1 MNKIKK
7 FFNTK
12 KKAIFSFMLA
22 VVLMLSFNYSPISL
36 LADFVRTNA
45 YKSNTVQTYYP
56 NTSTTSEANVGAG
69 VFPSSLSDYFKNSSN
84 NFNIESYYKTRF
96 NDILA
101 GHVDSFL
108 KNVDDVKVGPAG
120 AAEGDKVLYKDLYKE
135 FLKEVDDNVEF
146 DTLLEYYTKYKTEF
160 KSKYGAETFRDY
172 AEYLVSHDTEFQTP
186 DTNNP
191 TKTLY
196 AFPNCVYT
204 EGSNEYKIQFYN
216 ILANYIT
223 GENKVIDDAVEVTD
237 EDGEVIGT
245 FKDGIA
251 DATKFYEQ
259 SISYNRVK
267 SYIDAEIEKT
277 VAIYT
282 YDNET
287 QNKNV
292 AAILANKAPASKSY
306 YFKDNTYT
314 TKIEEVQKYVMNTT
328 VDKKSVYIF
337 TAKTTTLENIVDA
350 AGITSMV
357 YDDTG
362 SLLTNHQKYPLLY
375 RPVKQGEYG
384 YLANYKTYYKYES
397 IPYQT
402 LSDGNYSL
410 FVVDDEVT
418 PDEQATYNFLYVNPI
433 KSTELNSSYVEV
445 PLPSNDTDK
454 IYFTTLLGISP
465 TSTEDQARFDN
476 LIELFTDTKDT
487 DDTKDDTC
495 KLYLRYK
502 TTERKII
509 YIQTGKRAQFQID
522 NQNYSYLADIVEVDY
537 ANLTAEQ
544 KEEYYE
550 IDGSKFSNYYV
561 DGYTLYFKKVKE
573 NYQTLQSVQ
582 YEAGQYETK
591 KVPNIPFEQQEVV
604 SKEYEM
610 ELNSKKIYVFIPEE
624 GTNTTSYT
632 AISQTDLDAALNNE
646 FVKVPDSIV
655 EEDEMDNSFT
665 YYYRHKKSTEKVNKI
680 YIVVSDEN
688 YEKEKDNEV
697 YKTLNYT
704 VISKSDY
711 KYKEY
716 ISLSKTDANYNENFN
731 LYYKYKSEA
740 DLGGK
745 NIYIQNQV
753 TKKNALYIIDDSVTS
768 SDKTTY
774 KDNGRNFITMTT
786 AEYEANYQFFTQLT
800 KDDEEY
806 NLKYTIYYKYNS
818 TDETERLVYTYSTDK
833 NSVYETFTSSSTDY
847 LASDYELILPGDEN
861 YVEGTNLYYKKI
873 RKPGTEV
880 YKTEPNIT
888 TYSYTTTS
896 AVSLT
901 ANSYYVVSFY
911 VYTNGT
917 YNDPTVVGTPAKPMQ
932 ASLYVEDSKELIT
945 NAAVE
950 NISTEG
956 KWQKRYLFI
965 ATNSLSASS
974 IKLSMFMG
982 NRNSIIGSE
991 KDNFTTATGVVMF
1004 DEIKI
1009 TKINQTDYNKL
1020 SIDDQTVQTP
1030 PVVEEPETPDP
1041 TPNPGTPDP
1050 ASEEPEFDYVDKYG
1064 NEIIATSASSR
1075 INDTVTIF
1083 NGQTFDKMY
1092 NFDALTSTFET
1103 LSFANADNIDGYTLP
1118 TTELWQMYISRD
1130 VSGQGNNYIL
1140 KQYQKAYKDGKLSVA
1155 VIDEESFYDAKLE
1168 SIDDEDED
1176 DKVIDSD
1183 APDAEKT
1190 DVAVIKSTFK
1200 DNNKVLQLKNTSR
1213 QLDLG
1218 LISNSFRVDQAQYYK
1233 LTVWIYSP
1241 DEDASATLKLSSI
1254 LKTASTQDYGS
1265 LLTSTAD
1272 VKANMKEYTTSQTNE
1287 YGWIPISFFIEG
1299 NALHYQ
1305 DCYLTLTANKNTT
1318 VYFDNITIEKITSSA
1333 YDTANSDSDKT
1344 TFCLSLAPSTSMI
1357 SAGVTNGYFSNIS
1370 VTDNYNN
1377 DIDYTMPRSAE
1388 SWTVSQKSNEVVAGV
1403 IPTSDEYLSHK
1414 KASPEFG
1421 TFYDKYNNYTDVENS
1436 LKYNVYGI
1444 YIPSTISN
1452 PLNNYGGNDNAKYAQ
1467 SGIYRFYTSSI
1478 SLSAS
1483 TTYKLSFEFLKG
1495 YNFDGKLMAS
1505 VYTSSVKDANLIE
1518 TMTIDDS
1525 VISAGWNEFSFYI
1538 STDTASATIYLE
1550 LGVQNASGTCFF
1562 KNVSNVSQTKTIDQ
1576 IRDDMLPD
1584 GENIETPNG
1593 QPVVDIYEKDCF
1605 KYVRFIELNA
1615 FEFSV
1620 HGQEK
1625 DNLSNLYETKEF
1637 TNDLK
1642 PTSTFTTGETG
1653 VTVASYYTTYETV
1666 KYTVTIDKV
1675 EYYIKEFVDDQS
1687 GEKTYK
1693 LYSDSNYTDEITVI
1707 NGKKVRLDGKNKVI
1721 VGTENETEYTITET
1735 TKTNYIYSFEN
1746 DLTINNVFISAD
1758 ELKNEISENVIVLAN
1773 SYTTDYTLITPK
1785 YNTKLDASSYY
1796 VLKFYVK
1803 TSAFEDGFGLNI
1815 DLDSSI
1821 SRKWTNIDTTDS
1833 KYDDLRDEKYGFVC
1847 YQVLI
1852 STGTNAISTFS
1863 AKFSLGSKDSTGTGY
1878 AIIAGIELEKFA
1890 SEKLFNEYSLNY
1902 DNVDKD
1908 SNDTIIKS
1916 YFGNVASSSS
1926 TSDSSTNKN
1935 DEEEEVESSIWAT
1948 FFYIFSSLLLGIVL
1962 ILALVATIIKKHPIK
1977 VVKQEQNEHD
1987 RDNNFVTGPSTSTK
2001 STKTK
2006 IDNKVETEEVVEKD
2020 DGFI

>member
-7 FFNTK
+7 FFNSK

-36 LADFVRTNA
+36 LADLVRTNA
-45 YKSNTVQTYYP
+45 YKSNTVQTYYA
-56 NTSTTSEANVGAG
+56 NSSTTSETNIGAG
-69 VFPSSLSDYFKNSSN
+69 VYPSSLSDYFKDSSN
-84 NFNIESYYKTRF
+84 NFNIESYYNTRF

-101 GHVDSFL
+101 GHVDEFL
-108 KNVDDVKVGPAG
+108 KNVPDVKVGPTG
-120 AAEGDKVLYKDLYKE
+120 AAEGDKVLYKDLYQL
-135 FLKEVDDNVEF
+135 FLDSVEF
-146 DTLLEYYTKYKTEF
+146 DTLLEYYTKNKVEF
-160 KSKYGAETFRDY
+160 KTKYGCETFKDY
-172 AEYLVSHDTEFQTP
+172 AEYFVSHDIEFQTTDP
-186 DTNNP
+186 NNP

-204 EGSNEYKIQFYN
+204 EGSHEYKVQFYN
-216 ILANYIT
+216 ILANHIT
-223 GENKVIDDAVEVTD
+223 GENKVIEDSVEVEGD
-237 EDGEVIGT
+237 DGEVIGN
-245 FKDGIA
+245 FRDGVA
-251 DATKFYEQ
+251 DGTKFYAQ
-259 SISYNRVK
+259 SISYGRVK
-267 SYIDAEIEKT
+267 KHIDDQISATI
-277 VAIYT
+277 AIYT

-292 AAILANKAPASKSY
+292 AAILANNAPASMSY
-306 YFKDNTYT
+306 FFKDNTYE

-328 VDKKSVYIF
+328 EDKKSVYIF
-337 TAKTTTLENIVDA
+337 TAETQTIKDSA
-350 AGITSMV
+350 AAKGITTMV

-362 SLLTNHQKYPLLY
+362 SLLNNHQKYPLLY
-375 RPVKQGEYG
+375 RPIKSTEYG
-384 YLANYKTYYKYES
+384 YLDNYVTYYKYES

-410 FVVDDEVT
+410 FVADDNVT
-418 PDEQATYNFLYVNPI
+418 PDEQATYNFLYVNTIDPDDI
-433 KSTELNSSYVEV
+433 NESYVEV
-445 PLPSNDTDK
+445 PLPSNDTDR
-454 IYFTTLLGISP
+454 IYFTTLLGITPS
-465 TSTEDQARFDN
+465 STEDQARFDN
-476 LIELFTDTKDT
+476 LVELFTDDKGT
-487 DDTKDDTC
+487 DVTTDDTC
-495 KLYLRYK
+495 KLYLKYK
-502 TTERKII
+502 TTERKVI
-509 YIQTGKRAQFQID
+509 YIQSEQKNQFEID
-522 NQNYSYLADIVEVDY
+522 NQNYSYFADIVEVDY
-537 ANLTAEQ
+537 ASLTDEQ

-561 DGYTLYFKKVKE
+561 TTGYTLYFKKVKE
-573 NYQTLQSVQ
+573 NYKTLESVQ
-582 YEAGQYETK
+582 YEPGQYETK
-591 KVPNIPFEQQEVV
+591 KVPNIPFEQHEVV

-610 ELNSKKIYVFIPEE
+610 DSSAKKVYVLIPEE

-632 AISQTDLDAALNNE
+632 EISQADLDSALNNE

-655 EEDEMDNSFT
+655 EEDEMDNTFT
-665 YYYRHKKSTEKVNKI
+665 YYYRHKKASEKVNKI

-688 YEKEKDNEV
+688 YETEKDNEV
-697 YKTLNYT
+697 YKNLNYT

-711 KYKEY
+711 KYKEF
-716 ISLSKTDANYNENFN
+716 IAIEKTDANYNENFK
-731 LYYKYKSEA
+731 LYYKYKSE
-740 DLGGK
+740 DQLGGK
-745 NIYIQNQV
+745 NIYIQNQI

-786 AEYEANYQFFTQLT
+786 AEYEANYRFYTQLT
-800 KDDEEY
+800 SDDEFY
-806 NLKYTIYYKYNS
+806 NLKYTVYYKYNS
-818 TDETERLVYTYSTDK
+818 TEETERLIYTYSTDN
-833 NSVYETFTSSSTDY
+833 NSEYETFTSSSTDY
-847 LASDYELILPGDEN
+847 LASDYELIDKDDPN

-873 RKPGTEV
+873 RKAGTEN
-880 YKTEPNIT
+880 YKEEPNIT

-896 AVSLT
+896 AVSLN

-917 YNDPTVVGTPAKPMQ
+917 YNDPVTPGTPSKPMQ
-932 ASLYVEDSKELIT
+932 ASLYVEDSKGYIT

-982 NRNSIIGSE
+982 SKDSIIGSE
-991 KDNFTTATGVVMF
+991 SENFKTATGVVMF

-1009 TKINQTDYNKL
+1009 TKINQTDYTKL
-1020 SIDDQTVQTP
+1020 AIDDKVVQTP
-1030 PVVEEPETPDP
+1030 PVVEEPESPD
-1041 TPNPGTPDP
+1041 PGTPDP
-1050 ASEEPEFDYVDKYG
+1050 ASVTPEFDYVDKYG
-1064 NEIIATSASSR
+1064 NEIIATSVSSR
-1075 INDTVTIF
+1075 VNNVINIF

-1092 NFDALTSTFET
+1092 DFDSLTSTFESI
-1103 LSFANADNIDGYTLP
+1103 SFADADNVDGYTLP

-1155 VIDEESFYDAKLE
+1155 VVDEESFYDAKLE
-1168 SIDDEDED
+1168 SIEDEDDD

-1183 APDAEKT
+1183 APDADKT
-1190 DVAVIKSTFK
+1190 DVEVIKSTFK

-1213 QLDLG
+1213 QLNLG
-1218 LISNSFRVDQAQYYK
+1218 LISNYFKVEQAQYYK

-1241 DEDASATLKLSSI
+1241 DEDASATLTLSSI

-1272 VKANMKEYTTSQTNE
+1272 VKANMKEYTTSQANE

-1299 NALHYQ
+1299 NALHSQ
-1305 DCYLTLTANKNTT
+1305 NCYLTLCANKNTT
-1318 VYFDNITIEKITSSA
+1318 VYFDNISIEKITSSA

-1344 TFCLSLAPSTSMI
+1344 TFCLSLAPSTSML
-1357 SAGVTNGYFSNIS
+1357 SAGVTNGYFSNVT
-1370 VTDNYNN
+1370 VTDNYNE
-1377 DIDYTMPRSAE
+1377 IDYTIPRTAE

-1403 IPTSDEYLSHK
+1403 IPTTAEYLANSK
-1414 KASPEFG
+1414 TSPDVG
-1421 TFYDKYNNYTDVENS
+1421 TFYDKYNNYVVPTNE
-1436 LKYNVYGI
+1436 LKYNIYGI
-1444 YIPSTISN
+1444 YIPATISN
-1452 PLNNYGGNDNAKYAQ
+1452 PLNNYGGNDTATYEQ

-1495 YNFDGKLMAS
+1495 YNFDGKLFAS
-1505 VYTSSVKDANLIE
+1505 IYTSAVKDANLIE
-1518 TMTIDDS
+1518 TMVIDDS
-1525 VISAGWNEFSFYI
+1525 IIEDGWNEYSFYI
-1538 STDTASATIYLE
+1538 STDTASTTIYLE
-1550 LGVQNASGTCFF
+1550 LGVKNATGTCFF
-1562 KNVSNVSQTKTIDQ
+1562 RNVSNVSQTKSIDE

-1584 GENIETPNG
+1584 DKNVATPDG

-1605 KYVRFIELNA
+1605 KYVRFVELNA

-1620 HGQEK
+1620 HGQDK
-1625 DNLSNLYETKEF
+1625 DTASNLYESKEF

-1642 PTSTFTTGETG
+1642 PTTTFTTGETG

-1675 EYYIKEFVDDQS
+1675 EYYIKEFVDESTGDKS
-1687 GEKTYK
+1687 YK
-1693 LYSDSNYTDEITVI
+1693 LYSDSNYTDEITVL
-1707 NGKKVRLDGKNKVI
+1707 NGKKVTLDGKNKVI

-1735 TKTNYIYSFEN
+1735 TKTNYIYNFEN

-1758 ELKNEISENVIVLAN
+1758 ELKNEISENVIVIAN
-1773 SYTTDYTLITPK
+1773 SYSTDYTFITPK

-1852 STGTNAISTFS
+1852 STGTSAISTFS
-1863 AKFSLGSKDSTGTGY
+1863 AKFSLGSKDSTGSGY

-1890 SEKLFNEYSLNY
+1890 TEKLFNEYSLNY
-1902 DNVDKD
+1902 DDVDKD

-1916 YFGNVASSSS
+1916 YFGTVSNSSS
-1926 TSDSSTNKN
+1926 TSDSSSNKN
-1935 DEEEEVESSIWAT
+1935 EEEEEVESSMWAT
-1948 FFYIFSSLLLGIVL
+1948 FFYIFSSLLLGIVI

-1977 VVKQEQNEHD
+1977 VVKQEQNDHD
-1987 RDNNFVTGPSTSTK
+1987 RESTFVTSPSASK
-2001 STKTK
+2001 SSKTK
-2006 IDNKVETEEVVEKD
+2006 VDEKVETEEVIEKD
-2020 DGFI
+2020 DGFV